1 MKMTK
6 SVGCSIEFLEGHL
19 QHWILTSND
28 IEQRDLK
35 SMIQASILEN
45 HRKKNDLSLN
55 QAEEKK

>member
-1 MKMTK
+1 M
-6 SVGCSIEFLEGHL
+6 GCSIEFIGGHL
-19 QHWILTSND
+19 QHWILTSDD